1 MRAMATVGTVYL
13 VGAGPGDPE
22 LLTLRAARLL
32 GEAELV
38 VHDGLVDPAVLALA
52 RRDAELVSVAK
63 NRARHTLPQD
73 EINALLVRE
82 ALGGREVVRL
92 KGGDP
97 LVFGR
102 GGEEAEA
109 CRAAGVPV
117 EIVPGVTSALGAAA
131 AAQIPLTHRD
141 AASVVSFVAGQCKG
155 LTEQDWAGLAGKGRT
170 LVIYM
175 GVKTAP
181 QIAEKLM
188 ADGLTPDVPVAVIE
202 NAARPQMRVLR
213 GPLAGLPQLVEQERV
228 KSPALII
235 IGEVTARDSGLDD
248 TALKAFALEAHS

>member
-1 MRAMATVGTVYL
+1 MDKVGTVYL
-13 VGAGPGDPE
+13 VGAGPGDPD

-32 GEAELV
+32 MHAELV
-38 VHDGLVDPAVLALA
+38 VHDGLVEPAVLAMAHPKA
-52 RRDAELVSVAK
+52 RFVSVAK
-63 NRARHTLPQD
+63 RRARHTLPQD
-73 EINALLVRE
+73 EISALLVRE
-82 ALGGREVVRL
+82 ALAGRDVVRL

-97 LVFGR
+97 FVFGR

-131 AAQIPLTHRD
+131 AAQIPLTHRE

-155 LTEQDWAGLAGKGRT
+155 LSEQNWAGLAGKGRT

-181 QIAEKLM
+181 AIAEKLM
-188 ADGLTPDVPVAVIE
+188 TDGLAPEMPVAVIE
-202 NAARPQMRVLR
+202 NAGRADMRLLR
-213 GPLAGLPQLVEQERV
+213 APLAGLPDLVEQQRV
-228 KSPALII
+228 KSPALIV
-235 IGEVTARDSGLDD
+235 IGEVTAREDAAIGQ
-248 TALKAFALEAHS
+248 FATEFAQ